1 MCARG
6 RNVWEQISPAY
17 NSESEAM
24 TKVSGLGGHFS
35 VGDKELLA
43 LLGTAPESQSW
54 LPFS

>member
-1 MCARG
+1 M
-6 RNVWEQISPAY
+6 WEQISPAY